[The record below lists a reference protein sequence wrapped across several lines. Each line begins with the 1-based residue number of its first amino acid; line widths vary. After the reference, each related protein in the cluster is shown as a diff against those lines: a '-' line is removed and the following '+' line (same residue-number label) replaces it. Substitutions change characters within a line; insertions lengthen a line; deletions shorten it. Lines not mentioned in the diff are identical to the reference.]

1 LPPLKKGL
9 PAATPSPLG
18 LIPEGWPGLRQATA
32 QEGAAYG
39 NPFAAQAYPQKLT
52 RLRRANNLIYRTAAR

>member
-1 LPPLKKGL
+1 MPIPGAAVRLGRCATGL
-9 PAATPSPLG
+9 AATFQATL
-18 LIPEGWPGLRQATA
+18 ATA
-32 QEGAAYG
+32 QEGAACG